1 MLLSPRNVVTSMPQ
15 SYSLRTPFGSQRV
28 QLSQTLLK
36 SARQHF
42 YHNLTLTKHKMSYK
56 RSLPVRSEIS
66 VLFLN
71 NLTADRM
78 YCCHDPENFLQNVKT
93 PLSQTP
99 QTFFELFIQLLK
111 FTQNFVHF
119 QKNDQV
125 HSSNIYE
132 VIESEQCGDLNAP
145 KILF

>member
-1 MLLSPRNVVTSMPQ
+1 
-15 SYSLRTPFGSQRV
+15 
-28 QLSQTLLK
+28 
-36 SARQHF
+36 
-42 YHNLTLTKHKMSYK
+42 MSYK

-132 VIESEQCGDLNAP
+132 VIKSEQCGDLNAP
-145 KILF
+145 KILFQNILPESTCSCVPNTSEICTAPLLSKFPINDRQIELENISVNQI